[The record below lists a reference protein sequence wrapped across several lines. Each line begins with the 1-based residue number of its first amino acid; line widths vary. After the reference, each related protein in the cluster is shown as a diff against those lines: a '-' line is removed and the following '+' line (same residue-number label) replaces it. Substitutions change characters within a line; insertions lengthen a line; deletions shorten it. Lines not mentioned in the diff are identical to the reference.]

1 LRGLVVTTKQKTRVA
16 TFNDLGVIVAHIKK
30 HHSISPLG
38 IIHEVKQRIRRKI
51 TSQNTRTSIC
61 HRRQSRIPT
70 RGTHRNFSGWIGGFT
85 DLVVDTL
92 GVGIVVA
99 GRDEVG
105 SLVIRGIV
113 VVPDHLKGILAAK
126 IITKSTPLFIL
137 LGDFKWTEDAKISTM
152 GIFS

>member
-1 LRGLVVTTKQKTRVA
+1 LRSLVVTTKQKTRVA

-30 HHSISPLG
+30 HYSISPLG
-38 IIHEVKQRIRRKI
+38 IIHEVKQGIRRKI
-51 TSQNTRTSIC
+51 TTQNTRTSIC

-70 RGTHRNFSGWIGGFT
+70 RGTHRNFSEWIGGFT

-105 SLVIRGIV
+105 SFVIRGIV
-113 VVPDHLKGILAAK
+113 AFLMQI
-126 IITKSTPLFIL
+126 
-137 LGDFKWTEDAKISTM
+137 
-152 GIFS
+152 